1 MKIKLFLLLISLALC
16 LGLSG
21 QNTLS
26 INGLNEAQFI
36 YRTAEDSL
44 NAYFRDSFAFSL
56 AYRNFSFG
64 MKYIAELPKYST
76 QQQELMDNLDPN
88 KLQLGWQELYVSYAK
103 DAFSIH
109 AGTTEESFGNGL
121 SFRSYHDLEF
131 DEDHRINGF
140 LFKYDDNFKIKALYG
155 AIESP
160 DYALKYDL
168 VYGADLMS
176 PYAYGV
182 RLGASALSMRNLGA
196 MNNYAQRDV
205 YSGRMLITWDMLDAY
220 AEYAGSEAYKQ
231 PGLSTSFGK
240 AIYANADFNLGVIQ
254 LGGAYKLYDDF
265 QYRLHD
271 LAMANYHNETLSDA
285 LASGVDE
292 EGWQIRSTI
301 TIGEAANLNVDYA
314 EAWDSSK
321 LKQMNDL
328 YTAMDWMLGS
338 LWLETAYS
346 HVEKVDDASSYWQ
359 KETTPA
365 LSLGFP
371 VMGKQVQLK
380 SEFKMAEKQ
389 SFAVV
394 AEHYEPKLQLDTAI
408 GKLSLSAALQSN
420 WEDFDAIMDS
430 RYWPAVEVK
439 YPVASHS
446 DLVLFAGK
454 EAGGKICRNGVCR
467 YVSAFQ
473 GIKAE
478 LSTRF

>member
-1 MKIKLFLLLISLALC
+1 MRIKLALLLLTLVLC
-16 LGLSG
+16 IGLYG

-44 NAYFRDSFAFSL
+44 NAYFRDSFAFNL
-56 AYRNFSFG
+56 DYRNFSFG

-76 QQQELMDNLDPN
+76 QQQELIDNLDPN
-88 KLQLGWQELYVSYAK
+88 KLQLGWQELYAAYSK

-121 SFRSYHDLEF
+121 VFRSYHDLEF
-131 DEDHRINGF
+131 DEDNRINGF
-140 LFKYDDNFKIKALYG
+140 LFKYDNEFIVKALYG

-160 DYALKYDL
+160 DYASKYDL
-168 VYGADLMS
+168 VYGADFVT
-176 PYAYGV
+176 PFAYGV

-196 MNNYAQRDV
+196 MNNYTQRDV
-205 YSGRMLITWDMLDAY
+205 FSGRMQFSWNMLDVY
-220 AEYAGSEAYKQ
+220 GEFAGSESYKQ
-231 PGLSTSFGK
+231 PGLPTTLGK
-240 AIYANADFNLGVIQ
+240 AIYANADFNLGAIQ
-254 LGGAYKLYDDF
+254 LGGAYKMYDDF

-271 LAMANYHNETLSDA
+271 LAMANYHSETISDA

-301 TIGEAANLNVDYA
+301 SLGEYTSLYVDYA
-314 EAWDSSK
+314 EAWDSPK

-328 YTAMDWMLGS
+328 YAAMDWTLGS
-338 LWLETAYS
+338 LLLETAYS

-359 KETTPA
+359 KEATPA
-365 LSLGFP
+365 LNLGFP
-371 VMGKQVQLK
+371 VLGKQVQIK

-389 SFAVV
+389 TFAVV
-394 AEHYEPKLQLDTAI
+394 AEHYEPKLQLDTSI
-408 GKLSLSAALQSN
+408 GKLSLSAAVQSN
-420 WEDFDAIMDS
+420 WKDFDAVMDS
-430 RYWPAVEVK
+430 RYWAAVEVK
-439 YPVASHS
+439 YPIASHS
-446 DLVLFAGK
+446 DIVLFGGK

>member
-1 MKIKLFLLLISLALC
+1 MKMKLPLLLLLIALSI
-16 LGLSG
+16 GLHA
-21 QNTLS
+21 QNTLT

-88 KLQLGWQELYVSYAK
+88 KLKLGWQELYASYSK

-109 AGTTEESFGNGL
+109 AGTTEESFGHGI
-121 SFRSYHDLEF
+121 SFRSYKDLEF
-131 DEDHRINGF
+131 DEDHRIDGF
-140 LFKYDDNFKIKALYG
+140 LFKYDDDFKFKALYG

-160 DYALKYDL
+160 DYASKYDL
-168 VYGADLMS
+168 AYGADLLS
-176 PYAYGV
+176 PIAYGL
-182 RLGASALSMRNLGA
+182 RLGASALSFRNLGA
-196 MNNYAQRDV
+196 MNIYNQKDV
-205 YSGRMLITWDMLDAY
+205 YSGRMQIAWEMMEAY
-220 AEYAGSEAYKQ
+220 AEYAGSETYKQ
-231 PGLSTSFGK
+231 PGLPTTFGK
-240 AIYANADFNLGVIQ
+240 AIYANADFNLGAIQ
-254 LGGAYKLYDDF
+254 LGGAYKKYDDF
-265 QYRLHD
+265 QHRLQD

-285 LASGVDE
+285 LASGMDE
-292 EGWQIRSTI
+292 EGWQLRSTI
-301 TIGEAANLNVDYA
+301 ALGNTANLYVDYA
-314 EAWDSSK
+314 EAWDSHK

-328 YTAMDWMLGS
+328 YTAVDWTLGS

-371 VMGKQVQLK
+371 VLGKQVQIK
-380 SEFKMAEKQ
+380 GEFKIAEKQ
-389 SFAVV
+389 IFAVV
-394 AEHYEPKLQLDTAI
+394 SEHYEPKLQLDTGI
-408 GKLSLSAALQSN
+408 GKLSLSAALQSY
-420 WEDFDAIMDS
+420 WKDMDAIIDS
-430 RYWPAVEVK
+430 RYWAALEAK
-439 YPVASHS
+439 YPIASHS
-446 DLVLFAGK
+446 DIVLFAGK

-473 GIKAE
+473 GLKAE